1 MNFNYINVFFHHQDY
16 TEDYIQIGPG
26 QLYALST
33 RMFSVD
39 RVSVPYSWNHTISY
53 ESSRAKMPY
62 LVQTLHA
69 SSMSAHYRPLEETLE
84 FTIYASISKGE
95 VHTLVHF
102 HECKAGMQHVVTD
115 IIHSATT
122 L

>member
-1 MNFNYINVFFHHQDY
+1 MCFFHHQDY
-16 TEDYIQIGPG
+16 TEDYIQTGPG

-53 ESSRAKMPY
+53 EPSRGKMPY

-69 SSMSAHYRPLEETLE
+69 SSINAQYRPLEEMLE
-84 FTIYASISKGE
+84 FTIYARISKGD
-95 VHTLVHF
+95 VHILCF
-102 HECKAGMQHVVTD
+102 HDFCKRFISTF
-115 IIHSATT
+115 TT
-122 L
+122 LLGRWAVVH